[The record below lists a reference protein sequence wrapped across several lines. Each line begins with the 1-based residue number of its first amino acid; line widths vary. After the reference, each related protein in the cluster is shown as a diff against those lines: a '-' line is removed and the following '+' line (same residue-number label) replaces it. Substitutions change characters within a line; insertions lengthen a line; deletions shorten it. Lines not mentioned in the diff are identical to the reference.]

1 MVNLKPQLKSEIHYG
16 VVKTLCGGIYM
27 VTYMLF
33 SSNIGRTQKKVI
45 IVVKWVDNLLGNVW
59 RYVGI
64 YVGIPVGIYEIDQE
78 HLWVLML
85 GTYRVII
92 CKGRSGKVVMMVAYN
107 IKKR

>member
-1 MVNLKPQLKSEIHYG
+1 MVFFVTFFWYRFSVGQDLLLLGMVNLKPQLKSEIHYG

-27 VTYMLF
+27 VTYML
-33 SSNIGRTQKKVI
+33 I

-78 HLWVLML
+78 HL
-85 GTYRVII
+85 
-92 CKGRSGKVVMMVAYN
+92 
-107 IKKR
+107 